1 MSDSN
6 AVKFSMLSLV
16 ELNAMKDCQCF
27 KPTIDNLN
35 QLRIARDE
43 VSERLAELDRVQK
56 EQIEIFSFLS
66 ARIDHIRT
74 EANGRKP
81 PYALQGDNDGSK

>member
-16 ELNAMKDCQCF
+16 ELNSMKDSECF

-56 EQIEIFSFLS
+56 EQIEIFNFLS
-66 ARIDHIRT
+66 ARIEHIRK
-74 EANGRKP
+74 EALGRKLP
-81 PYALQGDNDGSK
+81 